1 MTEQQ
6 NGEQPQSPAA
16 PPEEPPLQC
25 GPCVVIKVAAFALFT
40 AYIAADFATGG
51 ALTGWI
57 LTVLRS
63 VIPGRELEG
72 EQ

>member
-1 MTEQQ
+1 
-6 NGEQPQSPAA
+6 
-16 PPEEPPLQC
+16 
-25 GPCVVIKVAAFALFT
+25 VVIKVAAFALFT